1 MVAAQVKFLAD
12 GVLTKSGSPSP
23 LPVVPWQ
30 NLQAMGL
37 AFSWNSF
44 SADFKFLALSGRGFC
59 KLKKFCGA
67 VGVFLVCGHF
77 SANDKLERLINIVE
91 KRISLTTFLYYLAS
105 WLRFR
110 IIFHRSLS
118 SSCLICFIV
127 LRTPS
132 RLRQSLIHYFSS
144 IALFP
149 LWRSVPSDCDNSANL
164 STPIVAENL

>member
-44 SADFKFLALSGRGFC
+44 SADFKFLSLRGRGFC

-91 KRISLTTFLYYLAS
+91 KRISLTTFEVFFFEVSILFTLLVLFSQLAKIQNNPS
-105 WLRFR
+105 Y
-110 IIFHRSLS
+110 IFIFFL
-118 SSCLICFIV
+118 LK
-127 LRTPS
+127 
-132 RLRQSLIHYFSS
+132 
-144 IALFP
+144 LFY
-149 LWRSVPSDCDNSANL
+149 R
-164 STPIVAENL
+164 AENVIEITPKFDPLFFIDSLVSIMAFRSQ